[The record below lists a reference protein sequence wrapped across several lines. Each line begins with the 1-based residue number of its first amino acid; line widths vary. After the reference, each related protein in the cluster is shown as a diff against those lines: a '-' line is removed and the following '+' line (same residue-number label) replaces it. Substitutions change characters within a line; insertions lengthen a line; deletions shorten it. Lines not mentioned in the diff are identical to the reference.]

1 MKIKFSTL
9 TPHYIHAQISL
20 NSKWKD
26 QMYHEGANHSRVPTY
41 RNPLV
46 IISENFLKYSR
57 TIQTQDDSFRP
68 WTRENRYPCW
78 MLQSIGCALQRRVF
92 LLCVF
97 QAAACN
103 KKYVIILIQWLSSP
117 FCKYDQNKTTS
128 ADSICESESRF
139 IAGICV
145 PWHGSLCRK
154 HPCVS

>member
-1 MKIKFSTL
+1 MKGPNVPWRSEPL
-9 TPHYIHAQISL
+9 EGAYLQESPCYYIRELFELFACYSDARRFLPPLDTRKSISL
-20 NSKWKD
+20 
-26 QMYHEGANHSRVPTY
+26 
-41 RNPLV
+41 
-46 IISENFLKYSR
+46 
-57 TIQTQDDSFRP
+57 
-68 WTRENRYPCW
+68 CW

-103 KKYVIILIQWLSSP
+103 KKYVIILIQSLSSP